1 MSAPPQLHLPQQWSN
16 LRYTGRIY
24 VILRYILDI
33 WDNSILFWKETPKF
47 VLPFGSQKTHVWKST
62 CFQSTLGWL
71 CNPPNEIELYATIK
85 RIYIPKPL
93 DPSSTH
99 FVSPSWVSLIFP
111 CTFRNLAGKTS
122 KKNIFDRLLRN
133 LEFLFSFVQSLIWL
147 ANLRRGPK
155 LFCFYTYPL
164 KSIS

>member
-1 MSAPPQLHLPQQWSN
+1 MKRNPKVCSA
-16 LRYTGRIY
+16 
-24 VILRYILDI
+24 
-33 WDNSILFWKETPKF
+33 
-47 VLPFGSQKTHVWKST
+47 VWKPKNACGKAHAFSQLSDG
-62 CFQSTLGWL
+62 FVI
-71 CNPPNEIELYATIK
+71 PPNEIELYATIK